1 MFLSDNTHFTKSS
14 FTREETLPA
23 PSPAEDLEEH
33 TNVFERM
40 DFGIAHK
47 GGRRE
52 FSYESET
59 ARNFNDSNVNKA
71 KIGVK
76 EVMADAINKAK
87 SQVTQIKGQA
97 HKEGFDAGF
106 LEGLEK
112 ARVAAQEDFDPFLQS
127 LQNSIEH
134 LNQFRTKMYGKV
146 EREMIEMV
154 VALAKRVIHFELST
168 NEGAVQAMIRLGV
181 QSVLNREQLTIKIN
195 PEDKGYAESFR
206 PELQQMFHDIK
217 NITLT
222 ANPGIQR
229 GGCIVESNFGTIDS
243 QIDQLDAQIDRI
255 MEMTPPNFEDNM
267 TSLSPEEE
275 SAQKEAEEKS
285 VQDEM
290 ETPPDPSVP

>member
-1 MFLSDNTHFTKSS
+1 MPLSDNAHFTKSS

-23 PSPAEDLEEH
+23 PAEDLEEH
-33 TNVFERM
+33 LNVFERM
-40 DFGIAHK
+40 DFGVTHK

-59 ARNFNDSNVNKA
+59 ARNFNDNNVNKA

-76 EVMADAINKAK
+76 EIMADAINKAK
-87 SQVTQIKGQA
+87 SQVNQIKGEA

-112 ARVAAQEDFDPFLQS
+112 ARVAAQEDFDPFLES

-134 LNQFRTKMYGKV
+134 LSHFRAKMYGKV

-168 NEGAVQAMIRLGV
+168 HEGAVQAMIRLGV
-181 QSVLNREQLTIKIN
+181 QSVLDREHLTIKIN

-206 PELQQMFHDIK
+206 SELHHMFHDIK
-217 NITLT
+217 NITLS
-222 ANPGIQR
+222 AHPGIQR

-243 QIDQLDAQIDRI
+243 QIDQLDAQLDRI
-255 MEMTPPNFEDNM
+255 LEMTPPNFEDDM

-275 SAQKEAEEKS
+275 SAQKKAEEES
-285 VQDEM
+285 AQDEM